1 MNFPILSS
9 LILLPIIGSLF
20 LLFSKDKNSNTGKY
34 VALFTSFV
42 NFLISIYLWYQFD
55 PTTSDFQFVEDREWL
70 KGFINYKVGIDGI
83 SILFIVL
90 TSLITPLCIIS
101 VNNTIKDRLR
111 DFLIAILVMESLMI
125 GVFCSLDLVIFYLF
139 FEAGL
144 IPMFLIIGIW
154 GGTRR
159 VYSAFKF
166 FLYTLLGSVLML
178 IAIIS
183 IYWISGTTDIT
194 QLYELGIDT
203 KYQNLLWL
211 AFFSSFAVKTPM
223 WPVHTWLPDAH
234 VEAPTAGSVLL
245 AAILLKMAGY
255 GFIRFSL
262 GLFPV
267 ASDLFTPLVYAL
279 SLIAIVYTSLVAL
292 MQEDMKKLIA
302 YSSVAHMGFVTLGIF
317 TITQQGIEGSIVQMI
332 SHGLVS
338 AALFLCVG
346 VVYDRMHSRLIAT
359 YGGLVS
365 VMPKYSILFM
375 LFTLAALGLPGTSG
389 FIGEFL
395 ILMGAFKDNF
405 LVAVIASLGVIFG
418 AAYMLWLYRRVVFGE
433 VKNKE
438 LLKMPDLDKS
448 EKFIF
453 IFLILLG
460 VTTFCTYFI
469 VKNKCL
475 FIKNIDPKDII
486 FKKPNNIAILNAP
499 CGNVIIELYP
509 NISPNAVQRFVTL
522 IRSNAY
528 ENIAFHRVIEN
539 KLIQAG
545 DLEFGKKGNLDYGKI
560 GTGKSGL
567 GTIKSEIDNNFNYTK
582 GSVGLA
588 RTFKNDTED
597 SQFFIILQDEPL
609 FEGEYTPVGKVIYGL
624 EVLKKI
630 KYGRRS
636 EYILRPDFINWF
648 KMLN

>member
-9 LILLPIIGSLF
+9 LILLPTIGSLF
-20 LLFSKDKNSNTGKY
+20 LFFSKDKPNSNQTIKY
-34 VALFTSFV
+34 VALFTSIV

-55 PTTSDFQFVEDREWL
+55 TTTSDFQFVEDRQWI

-90 TSLITPLCIIS
+90 TTFITPLCILS
-101 VNNTIKDRLR
+101 VNNTVKNRLR
-111 DFLIAILVMESLMI
+111 DFLIAILIMESFMI
-125 GVFCSLDLVIFYLF
+125 GVFCALDLVIFYLF

-154 GGTRR
+154 GGPKR

-178 IAIIS
+178 VAIIS
-183 IYWISGTTDIT
+183 IYWINGTTDVVK
-194 QLYELGIDT
+194 LYELGIDT

-262 GLFPV
+262 GLFPE
-267 ASDLFTPLVYAL
+267 ASVTFTPLIYTLSVIAIIFT
-279 SLIAIVYTSLVAL
+279 SLIAL

-317 TITQQGIEGSIVQMI
+317 TIQQQGIEGSIIQMI

-346 VVYDRMHSRLIAT
+346 VVYDRMHSRLIST
-359 YGGLVS
+359 YGGIVTI
-365 VMPKYSILFM
+365 VPKYAVLFM
-375 LFTLAALGLPGTSG
+375 IFTLAALGLPGTSG

-405 LVAVIASLGVIFG
+405 LVAVLASLGVILG
-418 AAYMLWLYRRVVFGE
+418 AAYMLWLYKRVVFG
-433 VKNKE
+433 
-438 LLKMPDLDKS
+438 
-448 EKFIF
+448 
-453 IFLILLG
+453 
-460 VTTFCTYFI
+460 
-469 VKNKCL
+469 
-475 FIKNIDPKDII
+475 
-486 FKKPNNIAILNAP
+486 
-499 CGNVIIELYP
+499 
-509 NISPNAVQRFVTL
+509 
-522 IRSNAY
+522 
-528 ENIAFHRVIEN
+528 
-539 KLIQAG
+539 KLINEELKKLT
-545 DLEFGKKGNLDYGKI
+545 DLN
-560 GTGKSGL
+560 
-567 GTIKSEIDNNFNYTK
+567 KSEIVILI
-582 GSVGLA
+582 SLA
-588 RTFKNDTED
+588 IPTL
-597 SQFFIILQDEPL
+597 FFGFYPEPL
-609 FEGEYTPVGKVIYGL
+609 MNTI
-624 EVLKKI
+624 EVSVKNLI
-630 KYGRRS
+630 DMYN
-636 EYILRPDFINWF
+636 LNIN
-648 KMLN
+648 